1 MPSRTVSGSGRV
13 TAWAVLAAS
22 LSCTSSSPPAGDA
35 APMGLPPPPAGGQQ
49 LASDPYTLQGG
60 QEKYYCY
67 TFRSPDREAAVT
79 AVQALSGQLV
89 HHVALF
95 QTTTPEPEGFHEC
108 NVLIRTSWRPIW
120 AGGTGRRDFRLPA
133 NVGFRVPPNTQ
144 YLIQYHLQNTRPTPV
159 TERSGLN
166 LTYAPDPAQVT
177 PAGIYAL
184 GSFSL
189 DIPARAQR
197 FQQVIDCVA
206 DRELRVFAA
215 FPHMHK
221 LGTRVRF
228 EAGPTRD
235 ALSPLYQI
243 DPWPF
248 GDQPLDPVDFT
259 IRPGTHMRATC
270 EWNNPLN
277 RAIRFGESSDDE
289 MCIFTLFYYPFES
302 LAGCIIDGPNIDAD
316 AGAPAGMGN
325 AGCSAPRAPGDP
337 CVRACNTGNEVG
349 VGRHCT
355 RGGGQCA
362 RNQGAVLCTAD
373 FDMSLQSG
381 WCTRPCASDAACGS
395 GARCTGDARGRGCVP
410 AECVEPPPADAAVTD
425 AAVTD
430 ASLRD

>member
-1 MPSRTVSGSGRV
+1 MRRPFAATL
-13 TAWAVLAAS
+13 AVVL
-22 LSCTSSSPPAGDA
+22 LSCSGATPPSDA
-35 APMGLPPPPAGGQQ
+35 AVEAGLGPPPAGGQQ
-49 LASDPYTLQGG
+49 LASDPYTLQPG
-60 QEKYYCY
+60 QERYYCY
-67 TFRSPDREAAVT
+67 TFRSPNRETAVT

-95 QTTTPEPEGFHEC
+95 QTTAPEPEGFSEC

-120 AGGTGRRDFRLPA
+120 AGGTGRREFRLPE
-133 NVGFRVPPNTQ
+133 NVGFRVPANTQ

-166 LTYAPDPAQVT
+166 LAYAPDPSRVT

-189 DIPARAQR
+189 EIPARAQG
-197 FQQVIDCVA
+197 FQQVIDCMA

-228 EAGPTRD
+228 EAGASRD
-235 ALSPLYQI
+235 ALSTLYRI

-259 IRPGTHMRATC
+259 IRPGTHLRATC
-270 EWNNPLN
+270 EWNNPHN
-277 RAIRFGESSDDE
+277 RPVRFGESSDDE
-289 MCIFTLFYYPFES
+289 MCIFTMFYYPFES
-302 LAGCIIDGPNIDAD
+302 LAGCIIDGPGGDAD
-316 AGAPAGMGN
+316 AGAPMGMGN
-325 AGCSAPRAPGDP
+325 AGCTAPRGAGDP
-337 CVRACNTGNEVG
+337 CVRTCNTGNESG
-349 VGRHCT
+349 VGRYCT

-362 RNQGAVLCTAD
+362 RNNGAVLCTAD
-373 FDMSLQSG
+373 FDTSLQSG
-381 WCTRPCASDAACGS
+381 WCTKPCASDAACGS

-410 AECVEPPPADAAVTD
+410 VECVGPDPDAGAMGTD
-425 AAVTD
+425 AAATD
-430 ASLRD
+430 AVASDTGAPRD